1 MFWESHLSGKVVT
14 LFLGKSSN
22 YLGSCWVLCILDLTF
37 PLSEPV
43 FWESL
48 IRIHRSAK
56 VVAIWQ
62 LQEYNQLCDLISLT
76 LLQNSTSFLGVKI
89 GVEVMRKTVLSDFL
103 ENFTYNYYLESDQNR
118 TGCMVAPHQEL
129 VRTRM
134 QSVIYE
140 L

>member
-1 MFWESHLSGKVVT
+1 MNL
-14 LFLGKSSN
+14 L
-22 YLGSCWVLCILDLTF
+22 
-37 PLSEPV
+37 

-48 IRIHRSAK
+48 ILIHLSAK

-134 QSVIYE
+134 QSVISVIHQ
-140 L
+140 